1 MKCKFCGEQ
10 FQKGDFYS
18 HLILECKGVK
28 PANEFTES
36 LIKQSKRFGC
46 WVYFIYMRIEAW
58 VSMFYSIWIE

>member
-1 MKCKFCGEQ
+1 MKCKFCGEK

-36 LIKQSKRFGC
+36 LIKQSKKFG
-46 WVYFIYMRIEAW
+46 R
-58 VSMFYSIWIE
+58 